1 MANLYKGLT
10 FRIGADT
17 KDLNKG
23 IREAKREMAGV
34 PSELKKIERA
44 LKLDPGNVRLLAQQ
58 QEQYRKAIQSTEKQL
73 AAYKQVRDQANAGEI
88 DLDEEQWARLE
99 ADIAMCE
106 QRLDGYRGVLADS
119 VIKQNAMESSLG
131 KAGAR
136 LQSFGEKADPV
147 GQKVEKIGGALTRT
161 VTPALLAMGAASV
174 AAAVE
179 VDDSLTGVR
188 KTVDGTEQQYQGLKK
203 AAVEF
208 SKTNAVSAS
217 QILDIQAL
225 GAQLGYS
232 IDELQEFGEV
242 VSGLDIATNMSADEA
257 ATELAQFANIMGMA
271 HDETR
276 NYGST
281 IVALGN
287 NFATTEAD
295 ISHMA
300 MRIAGAGKSIGL
312 TEADVLGLATALSSM
327 GIEAEAGGTAIST
340 IMSTIDKDVA
350 MNASSIETWA
360 ATANMSVEEFKTAWG
375 QDAVGALSAVLV
387 GMDGAVQSGGNM
399 SQMLADLG
407 IESIRQTDTMKRLAN
422 NSEFLGKAVDTANK
436 AWGENAALDAEVA
449 NRNESLSAQFEML
462 KNRVFA
468 IAESYGGPLCRG
480 MLDVV
485 NAAEPLIEAIASG
498 ARAFDEMSEDEQ
510 RTVLAC
516 LALSAA
522 AGPMLSIFGKG
533 VQNIQAV
540 GKGMQSLAEFIQRA
554 KLASQEQT
562 AATKAQEAASKAS
575 AAATRAQ
582 GTAATATA
590 AGTTAMGT
598 ASTVAA
604 GAMGVL
610 RAALVALPLVGIVTL
625 ISGAIPLLM
634 DWASGASEAAESTFN
649 LTAASREQAQKVADL
664 KSRYEEAC
672 AAQGESSDAAVRAKA
687 AYDEEAAAFEESC
700 QSLGQFVDECKD
712 AVDGH
717 GELMDSLREAKSDAD
732 SQAGAIMNLAD
743 QVASLMSV
751 QGRNADQ
758 KARLSALTDSLNEAA
773 GREVVAY
780 DEVTDSCNTTAE
792 AVTDLAKAEAD
803 RIRGEA
809 AMKRYN
815 SLVEESVSIDEQLR
829 RAQEELDAETERNVS
844 SWGRLGDVQVY
855 TSQAQLDLEQQ
866 VADLT
871 AAQAENSDEQERA
884 LQLAQDMAAHDQALA
899 QAVEA
904 VKSGQMD
911 ASEAVEAYG
920 AGLEVAVTETEV
932 AAQAQSELAEESA
945 ELAEKVQKIAESL
958 DEYCAGAPRFAAA
971 MSDAGW
977 TSEDLAQRLYDL
989 GLESGDLTK
998 QFEDL
1003 SSKTCNAFDEIE
1015 QKQDVSL
1022 DKMLDTLRKNREAT
1036 EKWSENLSRCY
1047 DKCSTDYERQFVDY
1061 VAGLGPEYAQ
1071 VLQLLADDT
1080 SGSFEAIAEEYGL
1093 GWDAVQAATAAGI
1106 ERTAGEA
1113 TTATDEMA
1121 SAVGLAVQSMA
1132 ERSGVGVDDFVAK
1145 MAEAGASVEDLEAL
1159 SDEELSA
1166 LVKDYDGDVA
1176 TIKRKLDEF
1185 VSKNRTSGSQG
1196 GSGLASNYGAYR
1208 GTMSSSAS
1216 GLVGAATAQTGR
1228 LPGLMQTDG
1237 TNASRNFAAGLPL
1250 YQSVAKTN
1258 AGLMATA
1265 ATNMNKNSG
1274 KFHSWGK
1281 ESGRNFAN
1289 GISAAES
1296 FARTA
1301 ATSVADV
1308 VRKIFGHSVPVEGPL
1323 RNAGKGEEEWGRHS
1337 VENYAAGM
1345 MAALPEIELASEAV
1359 ARAQASALSSAPA
1372 AMEAA
1377 ARVSVRHEAVVAA
1390 SRTVTVRSDPA
1401 QTADMRALSR
1411 EVASL
1416 RRELPAMM
1424 AAAMPDVL
1432 RAELNG
1438 REFMRAYKDNKG
1450 AI

>member
-1 MANLYKGLT
+1 
-10 FRIGADT
+10 
-17 KDLNKG
+17 
-23 IREAKREMAGV
+23 
-34 PSELKKIERA
+34 
-44 LKLDPGNVRLLAQQ
+44 
-58 QEQYRKAIQSTEKQL
+58 
-73 AAYKQVRDQANAGEI
+73 
-88 DLDEEQWARLE
+88 
-99 ADIAMCE
+99 
-106 QRLDGYRGVLADS
+106 
-119 VIKQNAMESSLG
+119 
-131 KAGAR
+131 
-136 LQSFGEKADPV
+136 
-147 GQKVEKIGGALTRT
+147 
-161 VTPALLAMGAASV
+161 
-174 AAAVE
+174 
-179 VDDSLTGVR
+179 
-188 KTVDGTEQQYQGLKK
+188 
-203 AAVEF
+203 
-208 SKTNAVSAS
+208 
-217 QILDIQAL
+217 
-225 GAQLGYS
+225 
-232 IDELQEFGEV
+232 
-242 VSGLDIATNMSADEA
+242 
-257 ATELAQFANIMGMA
+257 
-271 HDETR
+271 
-276 NYGST
+276 
-281 IVALGN
+281 
-287 NFATTEAD
+287 
-295 ISHMA
+295 
-300 MRIAGAGKSIGL
+300 
-312 TEADVLGLATALSSM
+312 
-327 GIEAEAGGTAIST
+327 
-340 IMSTIDKDVA
+340 
-350 MNASSIETWA
+350 
-360 ATANMSVEEFKTAWG
+360 
-375 QDAVGALSAVLV
+375 
-387 GMDGAVQSGGNM
+387 
-399 SQMLADLG
+399 
-407 IESIRQTDTMKRLAN
+407 
-422 NSEFLGKAVDTANK
+422 
-436 AWGENAALDAEVA
+436 
-449 NRNESLSAQFEML
+449 
-462 KNRVFA
+462 
-468 IAESYGGPLCRG
+468 
-480 MLDVV
+480 
-485 NAAEPLIEAIASG
+485 
-498 ARAFDEMSEDEQ
+498 
-510 RTVLAC
+510 
-516 LALSAA
+516 
-522 AGPMLSIFGKG
+522 
-533 VQNIQAV
+533 
-540 GKGMQSLAEFIQRA
+540 
-554 KLASQEQT
+554 
-562 AATKAQEAASKAS
+562 
-575 AAATRAQ
+575 
-582 GTAATATA
+582 
-590 AGTTAMGT
+590 MGT

-625 ISGAIPLLM
+625 ISGAIPLLV

-672 AAQGESSDAAVRAKA
+672 AAQGENSDAAARAKA
-687 AYDEEAAAFEESC
+687 AYDEEAAAFEESR

-732 SQAGAIMNLAD
+732 SQAGAVMNLAD

-751 QGRNADQ
+751 EGRSADQ

-780 DEVTDSCNTTAE
+780 DEVTDSCSTTAE
-792 AVTDLAKAEAD
+792 AVADLAKAEAD

-815 SLVEESVSIDEQLR
+815 SLIEESVSLDAQLQ
-829 RAQEELDAETERNVS
+829 RAQEELTAETERNVS

-911 ASEAVEAYG
+911 ASEAVEEYG
-920 AGLEVAVTETEV
+920 AGLGVAVTETEV
-932 AAQAQSELAEESA
+932 AAQAQSELAAESD
-945 ELAEKVQKIAESL
+945 ELSKKVQKIAESL

-1003 SSKTCNAFDEIE
+1003 SSKTCNAFEEIE

-1022 DKMLDTLRKNREAT
+1022 DKMLETLRKNREAT

-1061 VAGLGPEYAQ
+1061 VAGLGPEYAG

-1113 TTATDEMA
+1113 ATATEEMA

-1145 MAEAGASVEDLEAL
+1145 MGEAGASVEDLEAL
-1159 SDEELSA
+1159 SDEELNA

-1176 TIKRKLDEF
+1176 TIKCKLDEF
-1185 VSKNRTSGSQG
+1185 VSKNRTSGAQG
-1196 GSGLASNYGAYR
+1196 GSGLASNYGSYR
-1208 GTMSSSAS
+1208 GAMSSSAS
-1216 GLVGAATAQTGR
+1216 GLVGAATAQTGT

-1265 ATNMNKNSG
+1265 ATGMNKNSG
-1274 KFHSWGK
+1274 KFHGWGK

-1337 VENYAAGM
+1337 VENYAGGM
-1345 MAALPEIELASEAV
+1345 MAALPEIERASEAV
-1359 ARAQASALSSAPA
+1359 ARAQASALSATPA
-1372 AMEAA
+1372 AAEAA
-1377 ARVSVRHEAVVAA
+1377 ARVSVSHGVMASVRQTVV
-1390 SRTVTVRSDPA
+1390 VRGDPE
-1401 QTADMRALSR
+1401 QRKQLQLLSR
-1411 EVASL
+1411 EVADL
-1416 RRELPAMM
+1416 RRDLPRMM
-1424 AAAMPDVL
+1424 ASERPVVL
-1432 RAELNG
+1432 RAEING
-1438 REFMRAYKDNKG
+1438 REFMRAVSDNRG

>member
-1 MANLYKGLT
+1 MAIEYKGLT
-10 FRIGADT
+10 IRLGADT
-17 KDLNKG
+17 TELNSA
-23 IREAKREMAGV
+23 IRGAKREMSGV
-34 PSELKKIERA
+34 PTELRKIERA
-44 LKLDPGNVRLLAQQ
+44 LKLDPGNVKLLAQQ
-58 QEQYRKAIQSTEKQL
+58 QADYRKAISSTERQL
-73 AAYKQVRDQANAGEI
+73 EALRAAEQQIGREGMSD
-88 DLDEEQWARLE
+88 EQWVRLQS
-99 ADIAMCE
+99 DIAMCE
-106 QRLDGYRGVLADS
+106 QRLDGYRGALADS
-119 VIKQNAMESSLG
+119 IVKQNAMESSLG

-136 LQSFGEKADPV
+136 LQAFGERAAPV
-147 GQKVEKIGGALTRT
+147 GQKVERIGSALTRT
-161 VTPALLAMGAASV
+161 VTPALLAVGAASV

-188 KTVDGTEQQYQGLKK
+188 KTVDGTEQQYQGLKR

-295 ISHMA
+295 ISSMA
-300 MRIAGAGKSIGL
+300 MRIAGAAKSIGL

-340 IMSTIDKDVA
+340 IMATIDRDVA
-350 MNASSIETWA
+350 MNSASIETWA

-375 QDAVGALSAVLV
+375 QDAVAALSAVLV

-399 SQMLADLG
+399 SQMLDELG
-407 IESIRQTDTMKRLAN
+407 ITSIRQTDTMKRLAN
-422 NSEFLGKAVDTANK
+422 NSEFLGRAVSTANR

-498 ARAFDEMSEDEQ
+498 AKSFSEMSEGEQ

-540 GKGMQSLAEFIQRA
+540 GRGMQSLAELIQRA

-625 ISGAIPLLM
+625 ISGAVPMLM
-634 DWASGASEAAESTFN
+634 EWASGASEAAENTFN
-649 LTAASREQAQKVADL
+649 LTSASREHAEKVADL
-664 KSRYEEAC
+664 KARYEEAC
-672 AAQGESSDAAVRAKA
+672 AAQGENSDAAARAKA
-687 AYDEEAAAFEESC
+687 AYDEEAAAFEESR
-700 QSLGQFVDECKD
+700 QSLGQFVDECRG

-743 QVASLMSV
+743 QVSALMSV
-751 QGRNADQ
+751 EGRSADQ
-758 KARLSALTDSLNEAA
+758 KARLSTLTDSLNEAV

-780 DEVTDSCNTTAE
+780 DEMTDSCSMGAE
-792 AVTDLAKAEAD
+792 AVADLAKAEAD

-815 SLVEESVSIDEQLR
+815 SLIEESVSLDDQLE
-829 RAQEELDAETERNVS
+829 RAQEELAAETERNVS

-904 VKSGQMD
+904 VKAGQMD

-920 AGLEVAVTETEV
+920 AGLEVAVMETEV
-932 AAQAQSELAEESA
+932 AAQAQSELAAESEELS
-945 ELAEKVQKIAESL
+945 EKVAKIAESL
-958 DEYCAGAPRFAAA
+958 DEYCAASPRFAAA
-971 MSDAGW
+971 MADAGW
-977 TSEDLAQRLYDL
+977 TSEGLAQRLYDL

-1003 SSKTCNAFDEIE
+1003 ASKTCSAFDEIE

-1036 EKWSENLSRCY
+1036 ESWSENLARCY
-1047 DKCSTDYERQFVDY
+1047 EKCSTDYERQFVDY
-1061 VAGLGPEYAQ
+1061 VAGLGPEYAT
-1071 VLQLLADDT
+1071 VLQMLADDT

-1113 TTATDEMA
+1113 ATCTQQMSE
-1121 SAVGLAVQSMA
+1121 AVGAAVSDMA
-1132 ERSGVGVDDFVAK
+1132 ERAGIGVDDFVAK
-1145 MAEAGASVEDLEAL
+1145 MGEAGASVEDLEAL
-1159 SDEELSA
+1159 TDDELA
-1166 LVKDYDGDVA
+1166 QLVQDYDGDMA
-1176 TIKRKLDEF
+1176 SIKRKLDEF
-1185 VSKNRTSGSQG
+1185 VSKNRTSGTQG
-1196 GSGLASNYGAYR
+1196 GQGLSSNYGAHR
-1208 GTMSSSAS
+1208 GAMSASAS

-1228 LPGLMQTDG
+1228 LPGLMRADG
-1237 TNASRNFAAGLPL
+1237 KAGSLAFADGLPL
-1250 YQSVAKTN
+1250 YSGRAQTN
-1258 AGLMATA
+1258 AGKNADA
-1265 ATNMNKNSG
+1265 AKIGMTKHNGSAR
-1274 KFHSWGK
+1274 SWG
-1281 ESGRNFAN
+1281 SHASQNFAD
-1289 GISAAES
+1289 GIRSGAQAVRDAASYIAQEMK
-1296 FARTA
+1296 A
-1301 ATSVADV
+1301 
-1308 VRKIFGHSVPVEGPL
+1308 KLGHTIAEEGPL
-1323 RNAGKGEEEWGRHS
+1323 HEGGEGETRWGRHA

-1345 MAALPEIELASEAV
+1345 IEALPEIERASAAV
-1359 ARAQASALSSAPA
+1359 AAVQASALSGASVST
-1372 AMEAA
+1372 EAA
-1377 ARVSVRHEAVVAA
+1377 ARVSVRHEAVAA
-1390 SRTVTVRSDPA
+1390 ARQTVTVRSDPA
-1401 QTADMRALSR
+1401 GTAEVRALSR

-1424 AAAMPDVL
+1424 AAAMPEVL
-1432 RAELNG
+1432 RAEING
-1438 REFMRAYKDNKG
+1438 RELMRAVNDNRG

>member
-99 ADIAMCE
+99 ADIAICE
-106 QRLDGYRGVLADS
+106 KRLDGYRSALADS
-119 VIKQNAMESSLG
+119 IVKQNAMESSLG

-136 LQSFGEKADPV
+136 LQAFGEKAAPV

-287 NFATTEAD
+287 SFATTEAD

-375 QDAVGALSAVLV
+375 QDAVGTLSAVLV

-422 NSEFLGKAVDTANK
+422 NSEFLGRAVETANE
-436 AWGENAALDAEVA
+436 AWEENSALQTEVD
-449 NRNESLSAQFEML
+449 NRNQSLSSQFEIL
-462 KNRVFA
+462 KNRAVA
-468 IAESYGGPLCRG
+468 MAEKFGGPLCRAI
-480 MLDVV
+480 LDVLER
-485 NAAEPLIEAIASG
+485 AEPLIDALSRG
-498 ARAFDEMSEDEQ
+498 AVRFDSMTDAEQ
-510 RTVLAC
+510 DAVLQTV
-516 LALSAA
+516 ALSAA
-522 AGPMLSIFGKG
+522 LGPMLSIVGTGMTK
-533 VQNIQAV
+533 VQEI
-540 GKGMQSLAEFIQRA
+540 GRGMSSLSKYLARA
-554 KLASQEQT
+554 
-562 AATKAQEAASKAS
+562 
-575 AAATRAQ
+575 
-582 GTAATATA
+582 GTAADGASASFSRTRAGLSLLGSA
-590 AGTTAMGT
+590 AKTLTMG
-598 ASTVAA
+598 AVI
-604 GAMGVL
+604 V
-610 RAALVALPLVGIVTL
+610 ALVAVA
-625 ISGAIPLLM
+625 GAAKDAYDHHVNL
-634 DWASGASEAAESTFN
+634 ARAAEG
-649 LTAASREQAQKVADL
+649 LRDPMAEMGRAAREASDGMASASAGAEEYSGSIDKVQRSLADGAKSQAEFADSMSR
-664 KSRYEEAC
+664 SF
-672 AAQGESSDAAVRAKA
+672 SDAGAKIGM
-687 AYDEEAAAFEESC
+687 
-700 QSLGQFVDECKD
+700 L
-712 AVDGH
+712 DGY
-717 GELMDSLREAKSDAD
+717 AD
-732 SQAGAIMNLAD
+732 
-743 QVASLMSV
+743 
-751 QGRNADQ
+751 
-758 KARLSALTDSLNEAA
+758 T
-773 GREVVAY
+773 
-780 DEVTDSCNTTAE
+780 
-792 AVTDLAKAEAD
+792 
-803 RIRGEA
+803 
-809 AMKRYN
+809 
-815 SLVEESVSIDEQLR
+815 IDGLY
-829 RAQEELDAETERNVS
+829 
-844 SWGRLGDVQVY
+844 GK
-855 TSQAQLDLEQQ
+855 
-866 VADLT
+866 ADLT
-871 AAQAENSDEQERA
+871 AEEQMRLSAALDAVAEASGQSIQMVQDEAGAFVGMQDGAVMAKDAILALVDAQVIQIRQSAVESQMEEAFKQQAEAADRLASAHKELQEAQRRRSEVTRENYETDRDYREALEANETKVNAASRA
-884 LQLAQDMAAHDQALA
+884 YQEAQQQMRNADG
-899 QAVEA
+899 A
-904 VKSGQMD
+904 VKALTDETGLLSLAMD
-911 ASEAVEAYG
+911 KG
-920 AGLEVAVTETEV
+920 AGSIEALVAGN
-932 AAQAQSELAEESA
+932 SA
-945 ELAEKVQKIAESL
+945 LMSALSL
-958 DEYCAGAPRFAAA
+958 SGKSSADFAAKL
-971 MSDAGW
+971 SDAGVSAEDFARLSDEALMGLAESYDGTFASIEGSLRHNGVAW
-977 TSEDLAQRLYDL
+977 DENAARVTDAATLMRGPALTASEEVA
-989 GLESGDLTK
+989 G
-998 QFEDL
+998 
-1003 SSKTCNAFDEIE
+1003 AFAE
-1015 QKQDVSL
+1015 
-1022 DKMLDTLRKNREAT
+1022 MTLRT
-1036 EKWSENLSRCY
+1036 
-1047 DKCSTDYERQFVDY
+1047 
-1061 VAGLGPEYAQ
+1061 G
-1071 VLQLLADDT
+1071 T
-1080 SGSFEAIAEEYGL
+1080 SS
-1093 GWDAVQAATAAGI
+1093 
-1106 ERTAGEA
+1106 
-1113 TTATDEMA
+1113 DEFKQK
-1121 SAVGLAVQSMA
+1121 L
-1132 ERSGVGVDDFVAK
+1132 
-1145 MAEAGASVEDLEAL
+1145 AEAGTSAEDFNSLTSEQL
-1159 SDEELSA
+1159 RYL
-1166 LVKDYDGDVA
+1166 LQNYDGDINAV
-1176 TIKRKLDEF
+1176 KRKLDEF
-1185 VSKNRTSGSQG
+1185 VSKNRTSGDQG
-1196 GSGLASNYGAYR
+1196 GSGLTSRYAAYR
-1208 GTMSSSAS
+1208 GAMSSSAS

-1237 TNASRNFAAGLPL
+1237 TNASRNFAGALPL
-1250 YQSVAKTN
+1250 YQSAARTN

-1274 KFHSWGK
+1274 KFHGWGK

-1377 ARVSVRHEAVVAA
+1377 ARVSVRHDAVVAA

-1432 RAELNG
+1432 RAEING
-1438 REFMRAYKDNKG
+1438 RELMRAVNDNKG